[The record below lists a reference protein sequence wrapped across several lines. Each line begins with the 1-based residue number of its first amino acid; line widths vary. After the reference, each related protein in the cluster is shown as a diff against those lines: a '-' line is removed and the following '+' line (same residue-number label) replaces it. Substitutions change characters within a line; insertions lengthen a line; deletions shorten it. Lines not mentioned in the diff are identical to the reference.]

1 MEFREKQLVQLKGSE
16 GLRDWFMRRD
26 EKNLM
31 CAGWLS
37 GYMIIACKH
46 LKGINTG
53 EGEKLA
59 QGEEPDPGLMGDI
72 KREGG
77 GRWVSWQSIS
87 QGCDLLWSLFQKPE
101 GGSELVLERWTLRG
115 TVGSPSKAAKW
126 REESWVPTVCC
137 VKQGHVG
144 ECWPGSA
151 GWELGGKKEKRRW
164 PEQWNLDISLSL
176 FFWWFFWLDLRSTD
190 NFVLHPVFVSC
201 EVTTPSTFQLSR
213 YLPCPLFLK
222 CSYPWLVAHGIY
234 LSLPVSLS
242 QGAGVRLGNIC
253 GLVKRMGNEAKLPG
267 VRLSLHTSQLDEW
280 AHLLCGLSS
289 VFFSAEWRYS

>member
-1 MEFREKQLVQLKGSE
+1 
-16 GLRDWFMRRD
+16 
-26 EKNLM
+26 
-31 CAGWLS
+31 
-37 GYMIIACKH
+37 
-46 LKGINTG
+46 
-53 EGEKLA
+53 
-59 QGEEPDPGLMGDI
+59 MGDI

-267 VRLSLHTSQLDEW
+267 VRLNLHTSQLDEW